1 MGVPVSSKLLAA
13 TESTGTSS
21 VQTPSIEI
29 PSVLKKAY
37 SDDTNDRFWAVA
49 SIGQLLCSGN
59 QESIKLLLKNDAI
72 PKLIDRFSDSSDEVV
87 LEATGAIRNLILMN
101 EQQNKSNN
109 NKLQSTKFPDL
120 YNLTQNLLMAV
131 TKLFEKYSP
140 ILKSIVENDSLQINS
155 TQQKKTKSSVIKPR
169 GPPINP
175 NSELSSSTKAEKES
189 LPLVPQFDSKCIFG
203 ILENLF
209 VIVQAVLETYPK
221 GAQIVNQ
228 LNIVPVL
235 IYCLK
240 TYSNTSYNLA
250 SSAGLLLYNMSET
263 NISMAQI
270 VLSNQGTELA
280 DSLNYILITI
290 PQAPATKSAKP
301 NKSKQSDDTNNINNQ
316 LFLRILAGATL
327 ANLIKSSQLSDGDS
341 SKIDESTVNNINRTL
356 LELISQFIDT
366 DYNQELINSIERIK
380 YLNTDSNSKATEPLD
395 CEEMIGEEDEEAL
408 DGSSNSENNN
418 STNKEDIISAEI
430 NSVLEKADNVQ
441 LVLELAAN
449 IFCDEGFDV
458 STKEKDQEGTNS
470 EDEWMDQDD
479 DNDEEELDGENSDL
493 HESNL
498 DGEMEVDPAFTN
510 NSNGSKGKNAANANE
525 EDFDVMDMNEVLG
538 NEGTLAKS
546 VWSEAEPMINVFI
559 NVIIPKLVQLVILP
573 TSNIVIVTRELVGSL
588 EANSN
593 SSFIGGGKCCEPVG
607 IVEKYAVSVLESY
620 VELSSTALACLNNF
634 LTVVEGQYSELLRN
648 ENGSNMGGGSKYQLA
663 ENIPSWYQMIYQ
675 SIGVQYEIVNYIY
688 SSLNGLASSSGCVC
702 SCTNPATSTGQG
714 NIPSCKQDK
723 VNMQLGVASSL
734 CVNMERCVSCLW
746 TVCRVNPLFSGV
758 NEDMVNSFLSVFNMV
773 NCPVSLKTAIVGLV
787 GKLGQIRPGFIQ
799 VNLAVGQF
807 LINHVVLPSLEHSQQ
822 QQHIGSSKNSVDS
835 LGKLL
840 NIANS
845 IVSGGVK
852 QVHYLMPSLQ
862 ALDDIFDIYGDKSY
876 DYDEPVFKSHNLLSV
891 LETGVLPKLKLA
903 VKGIDKRKNKSLR
916 VQGDLT
922 VVNLAEFIKYK
933 KSEI

>member
-1 MGVPVSSKLLAA
+1 
-13 TESTGTSS
+13 
-21 VQTPSIEI
+21 
-29 PSVLKKAY
+29 
-37 SDDTNDRFWAVA
+37 
-49 SIGQLLCSGN
+49 
-59 QESIKLLLKNDAI
+59 
-72 PKLIDRFSDSSDEVV
+72 
-87 LEATGAIRNLILMN
+87 MN
-101 EQQNKSNN
+101 EQQNNS
-109 NKLQSTKFPDL
+109 KLQSTKFPEL
-120 YNLTQNLLMAV
+120 YNLTQNLLIAV

-140 ILKSIVENDSLQINS
+140 ILKSIVENHSSQINS
-155 TQQKKTKSSVIKPR
+155 TKQNKTKSSVIKPR
-169 GPPINP
+169 GPPIYP
-175 NSELSSSTKAEKES
+175 NSELSPSTKAENKS
-189 LPLVPQFDSKCIFG
+189 LPQAPQLDSKCIFG

-228 LNIVPVL
+228 LNLVPVL

-240 TYSNTSYNLA
+240 TYSSTSYSLA

-270 VLSNQGTELA
+270 VLSSQGTELA
-280 DSLNYILITI
+280 DSLNYILITA
-290 PQAPATKSAKP
+290 PQATATKSSKP
-301 NKSKQSDDTNNINNQ
+301 NKSKQSDDTNTINNQ

-341 SKIDESTVNNINRTL
+341 GKIDESTVNNINRTL

-366 DYNQELINSIERIK
+366 DYNQELIDSIERIK
-380 YLNTDSNSKATEPLD
+380 YLNTDSDSKASEPLD
-395 CEEMIGEEDEEAL
+395 CEEMMGEEDEEI
-408 DGSSNSENNN
+408 DESPNNENNN

-430 NSVLEKADNVQ
+430 NSILEKADNVQ

-458 STKEKDQEGTNS
+458 SAKEKDQEEANS
-470 EDEWMDQDD
+470 DDEWMDQDD
-479 DNDEEELDGENSDL
+479 DEELDRENSDM
-493 HESNL
+493 HDSNL
-498 DGEMEVDPAFTN
+498 DGEMEVDPAFAN
-510 NSNGSKGKNAANANE
+510 NATSTKGKNSANANE
-525 EDFDVMDMNEVLG
+525 EDFDVMDMHEVLG

-546 VWSEAEPMINVFI
+546 VWSEAEPTINVFI
-559 NVIIPKLVQLVILP
+559 DVIIPKLVQLVVLP

-593 SSFIGGGKCCEPVG
+593 SSIIGGGKCCEPVG
-607 IVEKYAVSVLESY
+607 IVEKYAVSVLESF

-634 LTVVEGQYSELLRN
+634 LTVVESQYSELLRS
-648 ENGSNMGGGSKYQLA
+648 ENSSNIGGGSKYQLA

-688 SSLNGLASSSGCVC
+688 SSLNGLASSSGSVC
-702 SCTNPATSTGQG
+702 SCTNPATSTNQG
-714 NIPSCKQDK
+714 DIPNCKQDK

-746 TVCRVNPLFSGV
+746 TVCRINPLFSGV
-758 NEDMVNSFLSVFNMV
+758 NEDMVNSFLTVFNMV

-787 GKLGQIRPGFIQ
+787 GKLGQVRPGFIQ

-822 QQHIGSSKNSVDS
+822 QHTANGKNSGTS
-835 LGKLL
+835 KGKVF
-840 NIANS
+840 NGANS
-845 IVSGGVK
+845 LVSGGVK
-852 QVHYLMPSLQ
+852 QVHYLMPCLQ
-862 ALDDIFDIYGDKSY
+862 ALDDIFDIYGDKCY

-903 VKGIDKRKNKSLR
+903 VKGIDKRKNKTLR